1 VTLPLREAGS
11 VRPPHQPVETLA
23 AQHLLLVE
31 DDLVT
36 REVTAALL
44 ESHGHRVSVAA
55 DGEAALQAAR
65 SGGFHAILLDLQL
78 GGAGEGGMA
87 SGLVIARR
95 IRDLPGAA
103 GAVRIVALT
112 ADGLS
117 TRRAECRAAGLDG
130 LLIKPMSLASGLDA
144 ALARAALALA
154 EGAD

>member
-1 VTLPLREAGS
+1 V
-11 VRPPHQPVETLA
+11 
-23 AQHLLLVE
+23 
-31 DDLVT
+31 
-36 REVTAALL
+36 
-44 ESHGHRVSVAA
+44 
-55 DGEAALQAAR
+55 
-65 SGGFHAILLDLQL
+65 LDLQL

-117 TRRAECRAAGLDG
+117 NRRAECRAAGLDG

-154 EGAD
+154 EGAG